1 MTGFHEVRFP
11 DAIAR
16 GATGGPGYDTTII
29 TTVAGYERRNANW
42 AIPRGRWDVGSGIRS
57 RADLEV
63 LIAFFRARQGRAY
76 GFRFK
81 DWTDYRATGTVLGIG
96 DGATA
101 AFQLV
106 KRYASGPVEVARDI
120 TRPVAGS
127 VILRLDGEPVTTGVT
142 VDPASGLVTFT
153 TPPPSGTAITADVQF
168 DVPVRFDTDAM
179 ALSLDSYERGSWQ
192 QIPIQ
197 EIRP

>member
-29 TTVAGYERRNANW
+29 TTAAGFERRNANW
-42 AIPRGRWDVGSGIRS
+42 ALPRGRWDVGSGLRS

-63 LIAFFRARQGRAY
+63 LIAFFRARQGRAW

-81 DWTDYRATGTVLGIG
+81 DWTDYRATGAVLGFG
-96 DGATA
+96 DGTTA

-106 KRYASGPVEVARDI
+106 KRYASGPVEVVRDI
-120 TRPVAGS
+120 TKPVAGS
-127 VILRLDGEPVTTGVT
+127 VTVRADGAPVSGVT
-142 VDPASGLVTFT
+142 VDATKGIVTFA
-153 TPPPSGTAITADVQF
+153 TPPTAGTAIMADFEF